1 LVQSNS
7 IFNYLNTASFVGN
20 HAKSLNKL
28 WFFEANNANIL
39 LVGSKTD
46 KFDII
51 NAHVTGFKKTNFANE
66 HFTPSVLSY
75 FFLFQ
80 WCHLGFRGKSYRIR
94 NFCRVN
100 KFTFNL
106 GYSHWT
112 KLKLLDNWSFY
123 KRRRQNYTVYSFFL
137 KDFLFFK
144 RLIPFIRFYNC
155 YTMRGLR
162 LRKQPIIRRFGK
174 ISQHISS
181 LH

>member
-1 LVQSNS
+1 MLQNNS
-7 IFNYLNTASFVGN
+7 IFNFFNQSSTICN
-20 HAKSLNKL
+20 HVATTNKL
-28 WFFEANNANIL
+28 WVFNLNN
-39 LVGSKTD
+39 
-46 KFDII
+46 
-51 NAHVTGFKKTNFANE
+51 
-66 HFTPSVLSY
+66 SY
-75 FFLFQ
+75 FFLSSPAASKFDSLNNHSTGYRGVWRKFRNGTIDIITWYFLIQ
-80 WCHLGFRGKSYRIR
+80 WAHLGFRGKSYRIR

-112 KLKLLDNWSFY
+112 RLKLLDKWAFF
-123 KRRRQNYTVYSFFL
+123 KRRRQNYVVFTYLS
-137 KDFLFFK
+137 KDFLYFRRF
-144 RLIPFIRFYNC
+144 IPFVRFYNC